1 MPLAL
6 SRALFF
12 NAVLHPDQEIREMP
26 TCKLC
31 NDDCES
37 LHDLAKVCTLELVKK
52 DHPEWVKEDGACPKC
67 KAYYESLDSVVSV
80 VGSSPKE

>member
-1 MPLAL
+1 MRLAL
-6 SRALFF
+6 SRAQFF
-12 NAVLHPDQEIREMP
+12 NAVLHPDQEVCEMP

-52 DHPEWVKEDGACPKC
+52 DHPEWVKKDGACPKC